1 MTARILLL
9 GGTGDALAIARTL
22 GAQHVY
28 SLAGLGRVPGDLAC
42 AVRVGGF
49 GGAQGLAQFVADEG
63 IALVFD
69 ATHPYAAQI
78 SANAAR
84 ACEEAR
90 VPYWALRRAPWQPQ
104 PGDDWRRVDGW
115 AGVVEALEPFARP
128 LFTLGREP
136 LAHLDA
142 VPDHQHWTIR
152 CLDAHPGHERARVID
167 ARGREP
173 LAHLDAVPD
182 HQHWTIRCLD
192 AHPGHERARV
202 IDARGPF
209 TPEGERAL
217 FTEARIDVVV
227 SKNSGGAATEAKL
240 AVAREMGLPVV
251 MMRRP
256 PLPGAQR
263 EFASAR
269 EAIDALQDYI
279 QRSANA

>member
-22 GAQHVY
+22 GPQHVY
-28 SLAGLGRVPGDLAC
+28 SLAGLGRVPADLAC

-49 GGAQGLAQFVADEG
+49 GGAEGLARFLADEN

-84 ACEEAR
+84 ACATAD

-104 PGDDWRRVDGW
+104 PGDDWRMVSGW
-115 AGVVEALEPFARP
+115 AGVVEAIAPFARP

-136 LAHLDA
+136 LAHLNE
-142 VPDHQHWTIR
+142 VPEQQHWTIR
-152 CLDAHPGHERARVID
+152 CLEAHPGHARARI
-167 ARGREP
+167 
-173 LAHLDAVPD
+173 
-182 HQHWTIRCLD
+182 
-192 AHPGHERARV
+192 

-209 TPEGERAL
+209 TAVGERTL

-251 MMRRP
+251 MMQRP
-256 PLPGAQR
+256 PLPDAQR
-263 EFASAR
+263 EFTSAQA
-269 EAIDALQDYI
+269 AIDALANPI
-279 QRSANA
+279 QRSFHA

>member
-1 MTARILLL
+1 MTVRVLLL

-22 GAQHVY
+22 GPAHVY
-28 SLAGLGRVPGDLAC
+28 SLAGLGRVPADLDC

-49 GGAQGLAQFVADEG
+49 GGAQGLARFIADEN

-69 ATHPYAAQI
+69 ATHPYAARI

-84 ACEEAR
+84 ACAEAQ
-90 VPYWALRRAPWQPQ
+90 VPYWALRRAPWEPQ
-104 PGDDWRRVDGW
+104 PGDDWRMVDGW
-115 AGVVEALEPFARP
+115 AGVVEALDPFARP

-136 LAHLDA
+136 LAHLDE
-142 VPDHQHWTIR
+142 VPAHQYWTIR
-152 CLDAHPGHERARVID
+152 CLDAHPGHA
-167 ARGREP
+167 
-173 LAHLDAVPD
+173 
-182 HQHWTIRCLD
+182 Q
-192 AHPGHERARV
+192 ARV

-263 EFASAR
+263 EFASAQ
-269 EAIDALQDYI
+269 EAIDALANTI

>member
-22 GAQHVY
+22 DQQHVY
-28 SLAGLGRVPGDLAC
+28 SLAGLGRVPADLAC

-49 GGAQGLAQFVADEG
+49 GGAEGLARFIADEG

-84 ACEEAR
+84 ACEAAQ
-90 VPYWALRRAPWQPQ
+90 VPYWALRRAPWEPQ
-104 PGDDWRRVDGW
+104 LGDDWRMVSGW
-115 AGVVEALEPFARP
+115 HGVIEALAPFVRP

-136 LAHLDA
+136 LAHLDE
-142 VPDHQHWTIR
+142 VPEQ
-152 CLDAHPGHERARVID
+152 
-167 ARGREP
+167 
-173 LAHLDAVPD
+173 
-182 HQHWTIRCLD
+182 QHWTIRCLD

-209 TPEGERAL
+209 TLEGERAL
-217 FTEARIDVVV
+217 FSESRIDVVV

-240 AVAREMGLPVV
+240 AVAREMRLPVV
-251 MMRRP
+251 MMQRP
-256 PLPGAQR
+256 TLPDAQR
-263 EFASAR
+263 EFASAQA
-269 EAIDALQDYI
+269 AIESLAEYI
-279 QRSANA
+279 QRSANV

>member
-1 MTARILLL
+1 MTERILLL

-22 GAQHVY
+22 GPQHVY
-28 SLAGLGRVPGDLAC
+28 SLAGLGRVPADLAC

-49 GGAQGLAQFVADEG
+49 GGAEGLARFLADEN
-63 IALVFD
+63 ITLVFD

-84 ACEEAR
+84 ACEAAH

-104 PGDDWRRVDGW
+104 AGDDWRMVSGW
-115 AGVVEALEPFARP
+115 AGVVEAVMPFARP

-136 LAHLDA
+136 LAHLNE
-142 VPDHQHWTIR
+142 VPEHQHWTVR
-152 CLDAHPGHERARVID
+152 CLEAHPGHARARI
-167 ARGREP
+167 
-173 LAHLDAVPD
+173 
-182 HQHWTIRCLD
+182 
-192 AHPGHERARV
+192 

-209 TPEGERAL
+209 TAVGERTL

-251 MMRRP
+251 MMQRP
-256 PLPGAQR
+256 PLPDAQR
-263 EFASAR
+263 EFTSAQA
-269 EAIDALQDYI
+269 AIDALANPI
-279 QRSANA
+279 QRSFHA